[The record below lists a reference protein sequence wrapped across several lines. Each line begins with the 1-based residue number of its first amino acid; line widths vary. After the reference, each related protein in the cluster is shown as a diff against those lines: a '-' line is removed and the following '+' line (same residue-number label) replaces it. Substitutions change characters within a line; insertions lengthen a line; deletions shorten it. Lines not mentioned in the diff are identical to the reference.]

1 MAHNILFLMPE
12 HMKNSFYEDYLKD
25 KVESGQIKSYSAE
38 PIPTTPWFID
48 MLPTIFVLLIF
59 VAFWFVFMQQSQ
71 GGGSRVMSF
80 GKSKA
85 RMHKEEDGN
94 IVTFDDV
101 AGLEEEK
108 EELKEIVDFLKNPR
122 KYIEI
127 GARIPK
133 GGYC

>member
-1 MAHNILFLMPE
+1 MAHNILLMPE

-71 GGGSRVMSF
+71 GGAVELCPLAKVRLGCI
-80 GKSKA
+80 KK
-85 RMHKEEDGN
+85 RMV
-94 IVTFDDV
+94 I
-101 AGLEEEK
+101 
-108 EELKEIVDFLKNPR
+108 
-122 KYIEI
+122 
-127 GARIPK
+127 
-133 GGYC
+133 